1 MANHAFKTQAA
12 ALVLAVAAHGAHAGL
27 TVTSMGQTASATASA
42 QHSYT
47 TVTPGPTCCAST
59 NMVGPIDKQTDASPV
74 GALGPLDQQ
83 TSARAAAEGII
94 VEAQSKGHMELLQ
107 NGVSMSSSG
116 SLRDVFPTSVD
127 VGRGGSANTPS
138 SPSNDAQLF
147 AFSAA
152 NNTRSAMSGVGQTVG
167 FNLSQT
173 TQLQIDWD
181 YSDAVSSYFTAP
193 QGISIYDANQK
204 LVFSRIQA
212 TGKTPSSLIELAAG
226 DYKFLFNAFNGV
238 TQASTGEAKLDWYAS
253 ASIRAV
259 PEASTSAMMAL
270 GMAALG
276 LMARRRSNAAH
287 A

>member
-1 MANHAFKTQAA
+1 MSKNTVPLCAS
-12 ALVLAVAAHGAHAGL
+12 ALMLALLAQGAHAGL
-27 TVTSMGQTASATASA
+27 TVTSMSQTASATASA

-47 TVTPGPTCCAST
+47 TVTPGPSCCAST
-59 NMVGPIDKQTDASPV
+59 NMVGPIDKQTDASPA
-74 GALGPLDQQ
+74 GALGLLDQQ